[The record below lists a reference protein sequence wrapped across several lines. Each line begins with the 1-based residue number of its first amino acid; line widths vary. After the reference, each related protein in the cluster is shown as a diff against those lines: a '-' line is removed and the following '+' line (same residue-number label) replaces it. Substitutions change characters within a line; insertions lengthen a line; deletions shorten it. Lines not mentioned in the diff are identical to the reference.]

1 MKSLTYPHY
10 TVAPVIETVFVDGFQ
25 FEICEFNTES
35 ARKEFGISKVSRF
48 FLMIEGNYF
57 NNESLEK
64 GGSLIGD
71 DIWSTYCKD
80 RQFINNLILDF
91 EQKLEAIEKWQERA
105 SRIKEGNYNSF
116 QITANK
122 LKADIKN
129 RYSVHLK

>member
-1 MKSLTYPHY
+1 MNTLTHPHY
-10 TVAPVIETVFVDGFQ
+10 TVAPVVETIFIDGFQ

-35 ARKEFGISKVSRF
+35 ARKEFGVSKASRF

-64 GGSLIGD
+64 GGSSIGD
-71 DIWSTYCKD
+71 DIWSMYCKD

-105 SRIKEGNYNSF
+105 SRIKEGKYNSP
-116 QITANK
+116 QITVDK
-122 LKADIKN
+122 LKTDIKS
-129 RYSVHLK
+129 RYGVHLK